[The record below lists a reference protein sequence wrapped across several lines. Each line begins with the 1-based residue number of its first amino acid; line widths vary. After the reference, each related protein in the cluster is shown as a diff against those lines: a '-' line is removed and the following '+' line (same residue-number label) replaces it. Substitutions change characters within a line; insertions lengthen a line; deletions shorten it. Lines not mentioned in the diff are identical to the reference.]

1 MSRQSGA
8 QSARGSVYAP
18 VPMSQGAPPG
28 GSLGA
33 SASHFQASSSATGPA
48 PTGAAARLAAKQ
60 AELAGLRQLKEQSA
74 RLARDVQALGDGV
87 DSLVN
92 GGDAVAAV
100 LSSWQGVFRAIQ
112 LAQASTLSRDAGLAD
127 TEETPGTATGTS
139 FEAALPDTLVRIPV
153 DGPGAEASAAEDN
166 SAREE

>member
-112 LAQASTLSRDAGLAD
+112 LAQGLAD